1 MNLMNLKNNKIADAK
16 LISKTLNFIR
26 ENGSTF
32 SMLGGI
38 VCLGIA
44 LYEAF
49 KASDEVSD
57 ASEEYAKKV
66 EEIERGTSTGDEKAK
81 EIKQAK
87 TMRNLKYVSA
97 EKGALIFGGASMGL
111 IFLTK
116 YLDGIAISGLA
127 ALAMTKQE
135 ELKNLKEKAKEVIGE
150 EKFKEIEEKCL
161 EDKILRNFVKEDGN
175 VALKPYHRG
184 GHIFVDTS
192 TGVIFQMDEEDLK
205 AVLERAEDYCARNHY
220 LYQDKLFA
228 MLGLDPPDERLAK
241 VRRWG
246 PENPFKAK
254 IGTRTAFGMTCSSI
268 EYDYQPQPVNKH

>member
-1 MNLMNLKNNKIADAK
+1 MNLKNKMSDMKFVGKI
-16 LISKTLNFIR
+16 TNFVK
-26 ENGSTF
+26 ENGSTL
-32 SMLGGI
+32 SMVGGLI
-38 VCLGIA
+38 CLGIS

-49 KASDEVSD
+49 KASDEVS
-57 ASEEYAKKV
+57 EIGKEYAKKI
-66 EEIERGTSTGDEKAK
+66 EEIERSTATGDEKAK
-81 EIKQAK
+81 QLKQAK
-87 TMRNLKYVSA
+87 SMRNLQYVSA
-97 EKGALIFGGASMGL
+97 EKWTLVFGGASAGL

-127 ALAMTKQE
+127 ALAMSKQE
-135 ELKNLKEKAKEVIGE
+135 ELKNFTEKAKEIIGE
-150 EKFKEIEEKCL
+150 DKVEEIKEECL

-184 GHIFVDTS
+184 GKIFVDTN
-192 TGVIFQMDEEDLK
+192 TGAIFQMDEEDLK

-220 LYQDKLFA
+220 LYQDKFFS
-228 MLGLDPPDERLAK
+228 MMGVDPPDEKQAK

-246 PENPFKAK
+246 PDNPFKAK